1 MTLELL
7 AQTDSGTEDAL
18 DELASLT
25 LQDWLWAG
33 AIVLVGG
40 LIAWGARTVL
50 VRVLRDRAG
59 TLVAKLIGRMVA
71 FVVVALALVY
81 ALNQVGVSIG
91 PLLGLL
97 GLAGLAL
104 ALALQDVLA
113 NFIAGVMISLKRPFR
128 VGDEIGTSDHE
139 GKVEDVSL
147 RLVTLRT
154 FDGVEV
160 FIPNSTVWDEPLR
173 NFTSLGGR
181 RTELAVGVGYDTD
194 LDQAQQ
200 ILVDAMKDIEG
211 IRNDPV
217 PAAFVHEFGDSSI
230 NFAVRFWHEPQR
242 AEEWQVRDELARRIK
257 QDLDEAG
264 IDIPFPQIVLHR
276 AD

>member
-1 MTLELL
+1 MMTFF
-7 AQTDSGTEDAL
+7 AQTDSGAEDAL
-18 DELASLT
+18 EELASLT

-33 AIVLVGG
+33 GIVVVGG
-40 LIAWGARTVL
+40 LIAWLARTL
-50 VRVLRDRAG
+50 FVRLLKDRAG
-59 TLVAKLIGRMVA
+59 TLVAKLIGRVAA
-71 FVVVALALVY
+71 FVLLALALVY

-128 VGDEIGTSDHE
+128 VGDEIGTADHE
-139 GKVEDVSL
+139 GIVEDVSL
-147 RLVTLRT
+147 RVVTLRT

-194 LDQAQQ
+194 LDEAQR
-200 ILVDAMKDIEG
+200 ILTEAMKAIDGVRDEPG
-211 IRNDPV
+211 

-230 NFAVRFWHEPQR
+230 NFAVRFWHDPHV
-242 AEEWQVRDELARRIK
+242 AEEWAVRDELARRIK
-257 QDLDEAG
+257 RDLDRAG
-264 IDIPFPQIVLHR
+264 IEIPFPQIVLHR

>member
-1 MTLELL
+1 MITFF
-7 AQTDSGTEDAL
+7 AQTDSGAEDAL
-18 DELASLT
+18 EELASLT

-33 AIVLVGG
+33 GIVVVGG
-40 LIAWGARTVL
+40 LIAWLARSL
-50 VRVLRDRAG
+50 FVRLLKDRAG
-59 TLVAKLIGRMVA
+59 TLVAKLIGRVAA
-71 FVVVALALVY
+71 FVVLALALVY

-128 VGDEIGTSDHE
+128 VGDQIGTADHE
-139 GKVEDVSL
+139 GTVEDVSL
-147 RLVTLRT
+147 RVVTLRT

-181 RTELAVGVGYDTD
+181 RTELAVGVGYATD
-194 LDQAQQ
+194 LDEAQRV
-200 ILVDAMKDIEG
+200 LLEAMKGVDGVRDE
-211 IRNDPV
+211 PA

-230 NFAVRFWHEPQR
+230 NFAVRFWHDPHV
-242 AEEWQVRDELARRIK
+242 AEEWAVRDELARRIK
-257 QDLDEAG
+257 RDLDRAG
-264 IDIPFPQIVLHR
+264 IEIPFPQIVLHR

>member
-1 MTLELL
+1 MFALL

-18 DELASLT
+18 EELAALT

-33 AIVLVGG
+33 GIVLVGG
-40 LIAWGARTVL
+40 LVAWAGRNL
-50 VRVLRDRAG
+50 IVRVLKDRAG
-59 TLVAKLIGRMVA
+59 TLVAKLIARVVA
-71 FVVVALALVY
+71 FVVLALALVY

-139 GKVEDVSL
+139 GRVEDVSL
-147 RLVTLRT
+147 RVVTLRT

-160 FIPNSTVWDEPLR
+160 FIPNSMVWDEPLR

-181 RTELAVGVGYDTD
+181 RTQLAVGVGYDTD
-194 LDQAQQ
+194 LDRAQQ
-200 ILVDAMKDIEG
+200 ILIDTMRELEG
-211 IRNDPV
+211 VRDDPA

-230 NFAVRFWHEPQR
+230 NFAVRFWHDPHV
-242 AEEWQVRDELARRIK
+242 AEEWRVRDELARRIK
-257 QDLDEAG
+257 KALDQAG
-264 IDIPFPQIVLHR
+264 IEIPFPQIVLHR